1 MPGPEPTV
9 SQIRQLRAARGG
21 SVDPRPGRTRQAI
34 LDAVHVLAGRAVDEI
49 TVGDIVTQ
57 AKISRSAFYTQFA
70 GIDELALSVLTETL
84 DDLRVR
90 LSQRVASP
98 ETDREDVTRSVLI
111 AFVHH
116 VEDNR
121 ALYTSVLSLPFTH
134 LTHARFVDALAVHV
148 ADLIEAEGLIRDA
161 TRIRATSAYV
171 AGGMLAVLHL
181 WLSGEISGTAER
193 VVEELIALRPPG
205 MPGQPTA

>member
-1 MPGPEPTV
+1 
-9 SQIRQLRAARGG
+9 
-21 SVDPRPGRTRQAI
+21 
-34 LDAVHVLAGRAVDEI
+34 VHVLAGRAVEEI

-57 AKISRSAFYTQFA
+57 AQISRSAFYTQFA

-84 DDLRVR
+84 DDLSVR

-98 ETDREDVTRSVLI
+98 ETDREDVMRSVLI

-205 MPGQPTA
+205 MPGQPTG